1 MIELNKEEKFVC
13 DPGSRYRDVYTPDL
27 KKDGTIELVVT
38 GKEDLWELYNSFA
51 DSCDLNSLIERF
63 EAGDVNALNRGNP
76 VFLDLLGAPKSL
88 AEAYQMN
95 FRAEAAFEGLP
106 AQIREKFDN
115 SFMKFLSDAGSPEW
129 FDALKI
135 EPAEVAE
142 KEATN
147 V

>member
-13 DPGSRYRDVYTPDL
+13 DSGSRYRDVYTPDL

-38 GKEDLWELYNSFA
+38 GKEDLWELYNSYA

-63 EAGDVNALNRGNP
+63 EAGDVSALNRGNP

-142 KEATN
+142 KEATAE
-147 V
+147 

>member
-1 MIELNKEEKFVC
+1 MIELNKDEKFVC
-13 DPGSRYRDVYTPDL
+13 DSGSRYRDVYTPDL

-51 DSCDLNSLIERF
+51 DSCDINSLIERYD
-63 EAGDVNALNRGNP
+63 AGDVSALNRGNP

-135 EPAEVAE
+135 EPVEVAE
-142 KEATN
+142 KEATAE
-147 V
+147 